1 MSALKSSIKLST
13 HIKWCIRRAR
23 ETNLFDTP
31 TPFSYTI
38 IKNEEFKTVKGK
50 LVENYPNSKNRG
62 RWWLITIIVVL
73 GLAVIVLGGYLVWNS
88 VRTDNSK
95 IQVKGRVEVG
105 VEKPA
110 ELPRMANQ
118 PPKMKAPEPIIPSYE
133 PDAPLLEQV
142 REAMRKGIDPADA
155 LAMAKSLPDK
165 PERADAA
172 FILLEYAAEAENGEA
187 ALEVGR
193 YFDPT
198 YAGDSGTI
206 FKDPEVAHDWYQL
219 ALSQGLFEADI
230 HLSDLKEWV
239 TKQAAEGSYEAR
251 ELLRNW

>member
-1 MSALKSSIKLST
+1 MLKISIKLSIHT
-13 HIKWCIRRAR
+13 KWCIRTAR

-31 TPFSYTI
+31 RPFSYTI
-38 IKNEEFKTVKGK
+38 VKNKEFKTVKGK

-62 RWWLITIIVVL
+62 RWWLIAIIVVL
-73 GLAVIVLGGYLVWNS
+73 GLAVIVLGGYLVWTS
-88 VRTDNSK
+88 VRTENTK
-95 IQVKGRVEVG
+95 IPATGKIGAE
-105 VEKPA
+105 VEKPS

-118 PPKMKAPEPIIPSYE
+118 PPKIKAPEPITPSYA

-142 REAMRKGIDPADA
+142 REAMRKGIDPDSA

-172 FILLEYAAEAENGEA
+172 FILLEYAAEAEIGEA

-206 FKDPEVAHDWYQL
+206 VKDPEVAHDWYQL
-219 ALSQGLFEADI
+219 ALSQGLLEADI
-230 HLSDLKEWV
+230 HISNLKQYV
-239 TKQAAEGSYEAR
+239 TKQAAEGSYKAR
-251 ELLRNW
+251 ELLKNWQ

>member
-1 MSALKSSIKLST
+1 M
-13 HIKWCIRRAR
+13 
-23 ETNLFDTP
+23 
-31 TPFSYTI
+31 
-38 IKNEEFKTVKGK
+38 
-50 LVENYPNSKNRG
+50 ENYPNSKNRG

-73 GLAVIVLGGYLVWNS
+73 GLAVIVMGGYLIWTS
-88 VRTDNSK
+88 VRTEDTK
-95 IQVKGRVEVG
+95 IPAIGKIEGEVG
-105 VEKPA
+105 KPA

-118 PPKMKAPEPIIPSYE
+118 PPKIKVPEPITPSYA

-142 REAMRKGIDPADA
+142 RETMRKGIDPASA
-155 LAMAKSLPDK
+155 LAMAKSLPDQ

-206 FKDPEVAHDWYQL
+206 VKDPEVAHDWYQL
-219 ALSQGLFEADI
+219 ALSQGLLEADI
-230 HLSDLKEWV
+230 HLSNLKQWV
-239 TKQAAEGSYEAR
+239 TKQAAEGSYKER
-251 ELLRNW
+251 QLLKNWQ

>member
-1 MSALKSSIKLST
+1 M
-13 HIKWCIRRAR
+13 
-23 ETNLFDTP
+23 
-31 TPFSYTI
+31 
-38 IKNEEFKTVKGK
+38 
-50 LVENYPNSKNRG
+50 ENYPNSKNRG

-73 GLAVIVLGGYLVWNS
+73 GLAVIVMGGYLVWTS
-88 VRTDNSK
+88 VRTEDTK
-95 IQVKGRVEVG
+95 IPAIGKIEGEVG
-105 VEKPA
+105 KPA

-118 PPKMKAPEPIIPSYE
+118 PPKIKVPEPITPSYA

-142 REAMRKGIDPADA
+142 RETMRKGIDPASA
-155 LAMAKSLPDK
+155 LAMAKSLPDQ

-206 FKDPEVAHDWYQL
+206 VKDPEVAHDWYQL
-219 ALSQGLFEADI
+219 ALSQGLLEADI
-230 HLSDLKEWV
+230 HLSNLKQWV
-239 TKQAAEGSYEAR
+239 TKQAAEGSYKAR
-251 ELLRNW
+251 QLLKIWQ